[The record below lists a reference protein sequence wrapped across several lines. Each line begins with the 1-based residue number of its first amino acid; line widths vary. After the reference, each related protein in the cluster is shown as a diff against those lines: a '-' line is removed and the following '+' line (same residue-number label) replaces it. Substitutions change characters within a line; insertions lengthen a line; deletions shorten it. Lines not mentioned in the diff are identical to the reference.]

1 MIEFL
6 KNRLASFT
14 PAFNGLGYI
23 IATQR
28 NSWFHLAATF
38 AALSLSI
45 WLKLSNM
52 DFAIILL
59 AIGLVWVA
67 ECINTGIE
75 TTIDLISPDR
85 NHLAKVAKDVSAAG
99 VLCAAIISVII
110 GIFIF
115 ANPLLLKLKLIS

>member
-1 MIEFL
+1 MIKFL
-6 KNRLASFT
+6 INRLVSFT
-14 PAFNGLGYI
+14 PAFNGLEYI
-23 IATQR
+23 ITTQK
-28 NSWFHLAATF
+28 NSWFHLAAT
-38 AALSLSI
+38 AAAVFLSI
-45 WLKLSNM
+45 WLKLSNT

-75 TTIDLISPDR
+75 ATIDLVSPER

-99 VLCAAIISVII
+99 VLCAAIISAII

-115 ANPLLLKLKLIS
+115 ANPLLLKLKIIS